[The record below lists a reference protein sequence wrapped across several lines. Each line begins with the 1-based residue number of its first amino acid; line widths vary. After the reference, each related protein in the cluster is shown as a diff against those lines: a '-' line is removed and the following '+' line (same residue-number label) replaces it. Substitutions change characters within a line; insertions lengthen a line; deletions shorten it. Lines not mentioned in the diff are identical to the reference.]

1 MQTAMEKDIFGCDG
15 SLNLAAF
22 STMLHDESLE
32 DGTNLE
38 DVCNEI
44 YRRCKNT
51 DGNVELRVAGRVISD
66 LHRQLRLSGP
76 SDAELC
82 QTFMPYT
89 SGANTALSQNDFLT
103 LLAEVY
109 SKTSRD
115 SSFVATKNE
124 EDSATEE
131 LQPQGEITVH
141 VYSMNGASA
150 SLTVDD
156 DDVVKALQAAI
167 EEKLSIPISSQ
178 QLVLGSRMLAKDK
191 KMYLQGVKDNSTL
204 TLVRTKPQATI
215 LRIRKA
221 NLGDTSIPQR
231 ASSKV
236 HRSMKSEI
244 TSLDRADDAARS
256 YAFQGHC
263 VAPTGI
269 CEPNKNRCGEAGFVD
284 QLPWKAIMYGERI
297 KQHREPLPD
306 VKIRR
311 CKLGKL

>member
-1 MQTAMEKDIFGCDG
+1 MQTAMEKDIFGCHG

-22 STMLHDESLE
+22 STMLQDESLE

-44 YRRCKNT
+44 YRSCKNT

-76 SDAELC
+76 CDAELC

-89 SGANTALSQNDFLT
+89 SGVNTALSQNDFLT

-115 SSFVATKNE
+115 SSSVATKNE

-141 VYSMNGASA
+141 VYSMSGAST
-150 SLTVDD
+150 SVSVDD
-156 DDVVKALQAAI
+156 GDVVKALQAVI
-167 EEKLSIPISSQ
+167 EEKLGIPVSSQ

-191 KMYLQGVKDNSTL
+191 EMYLQGVKDNSTL

-221 NLGDTSIPQR
+221 NLGDTSVPQR
-231 ASSKV
+231 ALSKV
-236 HRSMKSEI
+236 HRSMRSEI
-244 TSLDRADDAARS
+244 TSLDRADDVERS
-256 YAFQGHC
+256 YAFQGHW
-263 VAPTGI
+263 VAPNGI
-269 CEPNKNRCGEAGFVD
+269 CEPNKNRCGEVGFVD
-284 QLPWKAIMYGERI
+284 QLPWKAIMYGKSM
-297 KQHREPLPD
+297 KQLRKPLPD